1 MNSETIIKP
10 VPGLIWR
17 TLDNET
23 VLIQPNSGRYVIINE
38 VGTFIWEL
46 VSKAKP
52 VNEIEREVM
61 HHFAVAPEQA
71 IADIDAFFKNLR
83 EKGLILSDNP

>member
-1 MNSETIIKP
+1 MNSETIVKP

-23 VLIQPNSGRYVIINE
+23 VLIQPNTGRYVIINE

-46 VSKAKP
+46 VNKALP
-52 VNEIEREVM
+52 VKEIEREVV

-71 IADIDAFFKNLR
+71 VADIDSFFANLHQ
-83 EKGLILSDNP
+83 KGLILSEKG

>member
-1 MNSETIIKP
+1 MNSEIIVKP

-23 VLIQPNSGRYVIINE
+23 VLIQPNSGRYVIIND

-46 VSKAKP
+46 VNKTLP
-52 VNEIEREVM
+52 VKEIEREVV

-71 IADIDAFFKNLR
+71 AADIDAFFDSLR
-83 EKGLILSDNP
+83 QKGLILPENA